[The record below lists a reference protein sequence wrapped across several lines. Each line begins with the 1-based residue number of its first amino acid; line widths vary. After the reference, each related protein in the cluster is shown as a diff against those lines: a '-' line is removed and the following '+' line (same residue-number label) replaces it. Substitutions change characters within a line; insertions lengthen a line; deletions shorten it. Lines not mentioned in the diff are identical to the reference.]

1 MSLLIKG
8 GIAKLSELEI
18 DIDKDWGSYLIRNLG
33 AAVDDSDALRKA
45 QSILQS
51 AMTTKGDILFR
62 DTAEA
67 SRLAADA
74 GKGYSFLR
82 SRGSGLAPV
91 WQDIESLIQ
100 YLTGSL
106 NRAAAFDLPVPLSE
120 IGASPVISFA
130 GGVSAEPGLSIP
142 APSIS
147 GETKE
152 TSVNAVGGAV
162 SHNHDVG
169 DTDETAPANSPDASD
184 MTLLPADGA
193 ISDYYALGYIS
204 QFDAVC
210 LNVGTAG
217 ANYTLAYEYSQGA
230 GAWGSLSVL
239 HNSTNEWKSTG
250 KGWLT
255 FSRPADWA
263 VDTLAG
269 LTLYWI
275 RARATSIGAFTQPKG
290 TQAWILDYS

>member
-8 GIAKLSELEI
+8 GIAKLSQLEI
-18 DIDKDWGSYLIRNLG
+18 DTNKDWGYYLIKNLG
-33 AAVDDSDALRKA
+33 AAVEGGDALRKA
-45 QSILQS
+45 QAILQS
-51 AMTTKGDILFR
+51 AMTTKGDVLFR
-62 DTAEA
+62 DTSEA
-67 SRLAADA
+67 NRLPPDA

-82 SRGSGLAPV
+82 SRGPGLAPV

-100 YLTGSL
+100 YMTASL
-106 NRAAAFDLPVPLSE
+106 NRAATFDLAVPLPE
-120 IGASPVISFA
+120 ISVLQLANAI
-130 GGVSAEPGLSIP
+130 GGVSSSPNLGIP

-147 GETKE
+147 GEMRGA
-152 TSVNAVGGAV
+152 SVSAVGGAV

-169 DTDETAPANSPDASD
+169 DTDETAQANSPDASD

-193 ISDYYALGYIS
+193 ISDYYALGYVS
-204 QFDAVC
+204 KFDAVC

-217 ANYTLAYEYSQGA
+217 ANYTLAYEYSKGA
-230 GAWGSLSVL
+230 GAWGTLTLL
-239 HNSTNEWKSTG
+239 HNSTNEWKGTG

-255 FSRPADWA
+255 FSRPADWTA
-263 VDTLAG
+263 DTLAG